1 MDGHPAV
8 LPGCPL
14 PGMGSPEIP
23 AWGLSQGSPPPEVR
37 SGAQSWAFFPGSGKA
52 VSGEAER
59 RGGWLPC
66 EEERPRDHTNS
77 KARERVSNFWFV
89 QSSGLQPP
97 PTPPVLILRDLE
109 SFLLCYLVAPVRV
122 LSFAFQSTLANTEL
136 WNSVFPPSA
145 HNRRHRT
152 SWMGQGSGGGGS
164 DFFLRAL
171 PIFLHHK

>member
-1 MDGHPAV
+1 MATLPSFQAV
-8 LPGCPL
+8 LSLAWAHQRFRHGAFLRGTIRCPKL
-14 PGMGSPEIP
+14 G
-23 AWGLSQGSPPPEVR
+23 
-37 SGAQSWAFFPGSGKA
+37 QSAFFPGSRKA

-66 EEERPRDHTNS
+66 EEEGPRDHTNS

-97 PTPPVLILRDLE
+97 PCPPHPPALILRDLE